1 MNEKIVFLGTPEFAA
16 CILEGLLKN
25 NYNVVAV
32 VTQPDKLVG
41 RKKVLTFSPVKEVA
55 LKNNIKV
62 FQPSSLKNDY
72 EFLKDFEFDLL
83 ITAAYGQ
90 FLPEAVLKMAKIN
103 SINVHGSLLP
113 KYRGGAPIQRAI
125 INGDKK
131 TGITIIKMVNKM
143 DAGVMYAKEEVEID
157 DTINSTDLF
166 LKLQV
171 VGRDLLLKT
180 LPDILN
186 NKLVGEKQNENDVT
200 FAFNI
205 KREEEK
211 ISFLKKVNEV
221 NNLIRGLSL
230 TPGAY
235 CYYKEKE
242 LKIYKA
248 SVYKLSDDDKE
259 IGQIVLEG
267 KNNLLVRCLNGYL
280 KIEEIQLEGKQKMLA
295 SAFLNG
301 VNKNELVKE
310 KLL

>member
-143 DAGVMYAKEEVEID
+143 DAGVMYAKEEVEI
-157 DTINSTDLF
+157 
-166 LKLQV
+166 K
-171 VGRDLLLKT
+171 
-180 LPDILN
+180 
-186 NKLVGEKQNENDVT
+186 
-200 FAFNI
+200 
-205 KREEEK
+205 
-211 ISFLKKVNEV
+211 
-221 NNLIRGLSL
+221 
-230 TPGAY
+230 
-235 CYYKEKE
+235 
-242 LKIYKA
+242 
-248 SVYKLSDDDKE
+248 
-259 IGQIVLEG
+259 
-267 KNNLLVRCLNGYL
+267 
-280 KIEEIQLEGKQKMLA
+280 
-295 SAFLNG
+295 
-301 VNKNELVKE
+301 
-310 KLL
+310 

>member
-1 MNEKIVFLGTPEFAA
+1 MNEKIVFFGTPLFAS
-16 CILEGLLKN
+16 CILEGLISN
-25 NYNVVAV
+25 GYNVIAV
-32 VTQPDKLVG
+32 ITQPDKLVG
-41 RKKVLTFSPVKEVA
+41 RKKILTFSPVKEVA
-55 LKNNIKV
+55 IKHNIKV
-62 FQPSSLKNDY
+62 FQPISLKNDY
-72 EFLKDFEFDLL
+72 DFLKKLEFDLL

-125 INGDKK
+125 INGEKE

-143 DAGVMYAKEEVEID
+143 DAGVMYAKEKISID
-157 DTINSTDLF
+157 DNINSTDLF
-166 LKLQV
+166 LKMQI

-180 LPDILN
+180 LPAILKN
-186 NKLVGEKQNENDVT
+186 NLIGEEQNEDEVT
-200 FAFNI
+200 FAYNI

-211 ISFLKKVNEV
+211 ISFDDSAINV

-235 CYYKEKE
+235 CYFKNKE
-242 LKIYKA
+242 LKIYSA
-248 SVYKLSDDDKE
+248 SVYELSTDDKE
-259 IGQIVLEG
+259 IGSLVL
-267 KNNLLVRCLNGYL
+267 KNKNTLLVRCKDGYL
-280 KIEEIQLEGKQKMLA
+280 KILDVQLEGKQKMPV

-301 VNKNELVKE
+301 LDKNELVKE

>member
-1 MNEKIVFLGTPEFAA
+1 MFAA
-16 CILEGLLKN
+16 CILEGLLAN
-25 NYNVVAV
+25 NYNVIAV
-32 VTQPDKLVG
+32 VTQPDKFVG

-55 LKNNIKV
+55 LKHNIKV
-62 FQPSSLKNDY
+62 FQPISLKNDY
-72 EFLKDFEFDLL
+72 DFLKDFEFDLL

-113 KYRGGAPIQRAI
+113 KYRGGAPIQRSI
-125 INGDKK
+125 INGDKQ

-143 DAGVMYAKEEVEID
+143 DAGVMYAKEVVDID
-157 DTINSTDLF
+157 NTINSTDLF

-180 LPDILN
+180 LPAILKN
-186 NKLVGEKQNENDVT
+186 ELVGKEQNEEEVT
-200 FAFNI
+200 FAYNI

-211 ISFLKKVNEV
+211 ISFAKKVNEV

-235 CYYKEKE
+235 CYFKGKE

-248 SVYKLSDDDKE
+248 SVYKLTDDNKE
-259 IGQIVLEG
+259 IGSIVIEG
-267 KNNLLVRCLNGYL
+267 KNNMLVRCLDGYL

-301 VNKNELVKE
+301 INKDELIKE
-310 KLL
+310 KLS